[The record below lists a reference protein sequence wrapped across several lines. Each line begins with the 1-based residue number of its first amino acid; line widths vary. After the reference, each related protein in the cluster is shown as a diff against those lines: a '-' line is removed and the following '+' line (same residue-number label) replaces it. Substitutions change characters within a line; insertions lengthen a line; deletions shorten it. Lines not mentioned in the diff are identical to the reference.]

1 MWWTGW
7 TKGCRY
13 RSQTT
18 HWPVTSSLGTTT
30 AWGTMRTG
38 RSNGCPWR
46 PSSTSASLR
55 PVTWW
60 VHDLAA
66 WLGLWL
72 VGCDGVLV
80 GWLVVE
86 VFCQWCGKCVGDV
99 VGDLSAWL
107 WLWLIWMSGLAV
119 EVFVGDVV
127 GDLSAWLW
135 LWLIAFFGIVVG
147 SGSLCRWCGEWC
159 HCLTVTVWL
168 VVWLVVVSDVIAWL

>member
-1 MWWTGW
+1 MWRTGW

-18 HWPVTSSLGTTT
+18 RWRATSSLGTTT
-30 AWGTMRTG
+30 VWGTTRTG
-38 RSNGCPWR
+38 RSSGCPWR

-55 PVTWW
+55 PATWW
-60 VHDLAA
+60 VHNLAA

-86 VFCQWCGKCVGDV
+86 VFCQWCGHCVGDV
-99 VGDLSAWL
+99 VSDLSVWL
-107 WLWLIWMSGLAV
+107 WLWLTGMSGLEV

-127 GDLSAWLW
+127 IVSVMWWVTSVFGCDCGWLGVW
-135 LWLIAFFGIVVG
+135 VG
-147 SGSLCRWCGEWC
+147 SGGFCRWCGGC
-159 HCLTVTVWL
+159 PQCLAVTVDGCFFWHCG
-168 VVWLVVVSDVIAWL
+168 W

>member
-107 WLWLIWMSGLAV
+107 WLWLI
-119 EVFVGDVV
+119 
-127 GDLSAWLW
+127 
-135 LWLIAFFGIVVG
+135 AFFGIVVG
-147 SGSLCRWCGEWC
+147 SGSLCRWCGEWR